1 MARAS
6 VCPVP
11 ASVDEITAEWLTTVL
26 RSQPGAQPA
35 LQVADVRAEQ
45 IAQDTGFASQLYRLH
60 LAGSDD
66 IPATIVAKLP
76 AKQDV
81 RESVTL
87 LGGYERELRF
97 YQRLA
102 ERVPLSAPH
111 AYAASMASDS
121 DNFILLLE
129 DLQGWTN
136 GDHLAG
142 LSMDRTRLC
151 LRELAALHAW
161 SLAGPNSDVP
171 VQFPSIAGAVA
182 RDLFVPLFDAGWQV
196 YRDKTEQSVPRSVAR
211 YAENYA
217 SYAGAALSAMSEQR
231 ALLHGD
237 SRADNMFFDEDRL
250 KVIDFQFMAYGSGAS
265 DVAYLVSQ
273 SLPTSARRGNDE
285 ALVREYLDYFAAH
298 GIGDYAFDDAWR
310 QYRAATAYWIVIP
323 TILLI
328 GWDNLPER
336 ARNLCLT
343 LVDRAVA
350 TIDDIGA
357 FEVLA

>member
-6 VCPVP
+6 VYPVP
-11 ASVDEITAEWLTTVL
+11 ASVDDITAEWLTTVL

-35 LQVADVRAEQ
+35 LQVTGVRAEQ
-45 IAQDTGFASQLYRLH
+45 FAQDTGFASQLYRLH

-66 IPATIVAKLP
+66 VPATIVAKLP
-76 AKQDV
+76 AEPEV

-102 ERVPLSAPH
+102 DRVPLSAPY
-111 AYAASMASDS
+111 AYAASMASGS
-121 DNFILLLE
+121 DDFILLLE
-129 DLQGWTN
+129 DLQDWEN
-136 GDHLAG
+136 GDHLTG
-142 LSMDRTRLC
+142 LSIDRTRLC

-171 VQFPSIAGAVA
+171 GQFPSIGGAVA

-196 YRDKTEQSVPRSVAR
+196 YRDKTEQSVPKSVAR
-211 YAENYA
+211 YAEGFTSHA
-217 SYAGAALSAMSEQR
+217 TAALSAMTEQH

-237 SRADNMFFDEDRL
+237 SRADNMFFDDDRL
-250 KVIDFQFMAYGSGAS
+250 KVVDFQFMAYGSGAS

-273 SLPTSARRGNDE
+273 SLPTSARRGYDE
-285 ALVREYLDYFAAH
+285 ALVREYLDYFYSH
-298 GIGDYAFDDAWR
+298 GIGNYAFDDAWR
-310 QYRAATAYWIVIP
+310 QYRAATAYWIIIP

-328 GWDNLPER
+328 GWDNMPQR
-336 ARNLCLT
+336 SQNLCLT

-350 TIDDIGA
+350 AIDDIGA
-357 FEVLA
+357 FEVVA